1 MCNPSSVTLVFY
13 LSLFVGT
20 ICYMRP
26 RCNNKHSPAAVDS
39 TRPSSWVSCTAPA
52 GWLRSAVAEPVV
64 EAVALVV
71 AAAAVVAPVAAD
83 PAG

>member
-1 MCNPSSVTLVFY
+1 MTLVFY

-52 GWLRSAVAEPVV
+52 GWLRSAGASVSAVAELDV